1 MIDERR
7 AMQKL
12 EEEAAKFQNHMQA
25 KRYQQAKYSF
35 DRARTVAVF
44 NELEEEKQDYLFG
57 KMAERGEIIQD
68 GLFKMQ
74 QVSKVYAE
82 CCVKAKALPNDCLL
96 CKESLRQKNKA

>member
-68 GLFKMQ
+68 GLFKIQ

>member
-7 AMQKL
+7 VMQKL

-35 DRARTVAVF
+35 DTARTVAVF
-44 NELEEEKQDYLFG
+44 IELEEEKQDYLFG
-57 KMAERGEIIQD
+57 KKAERGEIVQD
-68 GLFKMQ
+68 GLFKIQ

>member
-7 AMQKL
+7 VMQKL

-68 GLFKMQ
+68 GLFKIQ